1 MLDKLAR
8 IAMAV
13 ALVVATANPMVAAEQ
28 KKPKN
33 SDIDNIGNREINKG
47 LRNLNFT
54 SLEKE
59 IALGRQLAAQVERQ
73 VRLVT
78 DPVVNEFV
86 NRVGQNI
93 VRNSDAQV
101 PFTFK
106 VIEDDSINAFA
117 LPGGF
122 VFVNTG
128 ILLTAD
134 EEAELAGVMA
144 HEIAHV
150 TARHGTE
157 NATKGQIVNIA
168 SIPLIFLGGV
178 AGFGIRQ
185 AAGFA
190 IPMQFMKFSR
200 GAEEEADFL
209 GIQYLYKT
217 GYDPTAAVTFFEKV
231 QARETAKPGTMSSLF
246 ASHPPTED
254 RIKKTNRNI
263 TLVLPEKEQYVL
275 TTSEFQDVQQML
287 IAYENRRPIDEE
299 EDTGPS
305 LRRRTAR
312 PRPETDEA
320 NEEVVTESPDGE
332 DDRPK
337 LKRSTPTVTPTVETG
352 ETKTVEPVTVEPKK
366 EPEMEEDPD
375 RPRLKRRRPPPGG
388 F

>member
-1 MLDKLAR
+1 MLDKLTR

-13 ALVVATANPMVAAEQ
+13 VLVIATANPMVAAEQ

-33 SDIDNIGNREINKG
+33 SDIDKIGNRDINKG
-47 LRNLNFT
+47 SVNFT

-59 IALGRQLAAQVERQ
+59 IALGRQLAAEVERQ
-73 VRLVT
+73 VALVT
-78 DPVVNEFV
+78 DPVINEFV

-128 ILLTAD
+128 IILTAD

-157 NATKGQIVNIA
+157 NATKGQIINLA

-200 GAEEEADFL
+200 KAEEEADYL
-209 GIQYLYKT
+209 GMQYMYKT
-217 GYDPTAAVTFFEKV
+217 GYDPGAAVTFFEKV

-263 TLVLPEKEQYVL
+263 SIVLPEKDQYVI

-287 IAYENRRPIDEE
+287 IAYENRKPMDDE

-312 PRPETDEA
+312 PRPETAEA
-320 NEEVVTESPDGE
+320 DEEVWTDGPEGE

-337 LKRSTPTVTPTVETG
+337 LKRSTPGATPTAETG
-352 ETKTVEPVTVEPKK
+352 ETETVEPKK

-375 RPRLKRRRPPPGG
+375 RPRLKRRRGPPGG

>member
-1 MLDKLAR
+1 MLDKLTR

-13 ALVVATANPMVAAEQ
+13 VLVIATANPMVAAEQ

-47 LRNLNFT
+47 NLNFT

-93 VRNSDAQV
+93 VRHSDAQV

-128 ILLTAD
+128 IILTAD

-168 SIPLIFLGGV
+168 TIPLIFLGGV

-200 GAEEEADFL
+200 KAEEEADYL
-209 GIQYLYKT
+209 GMQYMYKT
-217 GYDPTAAVTFFEKV
+217 GYDPGAAVTFFEKV

-263 TLVLPEKEQYVL
+263 SLVLPEKDQYVV

-287 IAYENRRPIDEE
+287 IAYENRRPTDEE

-312 PRPETDEA
+312 PRPETAEADEQ
-320 NEEVVTESPDGE
+320 VVTESPDGE
-332 DDRPK
+332 DDRPR
-337 LKRSTPTVTPTVETG
+337 LKRSTPSTTPTAETG
-352 ETKTVEPVTVEPKK
+352 ETKTVEPATVEPKK
-366 EPEMEEDPD
+366 EPEMNPD
-375 RPRLKRRRPPPGG
+375 RPRLKRRRGPPGG

>member
-1 MLDKLAR
+1 MLDKLTR

-13 ALVVATANPMVAAEQ
+13 VLVVVTANPMVAAEQ

-33 SDIDNIGNREINKG
+33 SDIDNIGNRNINKG
-47 LRNLNFT
+47 LGNLNFT

-59 IALGRQLAAQVERQ
+59 IALGRQLAAEVERQ
-73 VRLVT
+73 VRLVK

-128 ILLTAD
+128 IILTAD

-157 NATKGQIVNIA
+157 NQTKGQIVNLA

-200 GAEEEADFL
+200 GAEEEADYL
-209 GIQYLYKT
+209 GMQYLYKT
-217 GYDPTAAVTFFEKV
+217 GYDPGAAVTFFEKV

-263 TLVLPEKEQYVL
+263 SVVLPEKDQYVL

-287 IAYENRRPIDEE
+287 IAYENRRPMDEE

-312 PRPETDEA
+312 PQPEDAEGDD
-320 NEEVVTESPDGE
+320 EVVTESPEGEDE

-337 LKRSTPTVTPTVETG
+337 LKRTAPGAAPTVVTG
-352 ETKTVEPVTVEPKK
+352 ETKTVEPEE

-375 RPRLKRRRPPPGG
+375 RPRLKRRRGPPGG

>member
-8 IAMAV
+8 IAMV
-13 ALVVATANPMVAAEQ
+13 GVLVVATANPMVAAEQ

-47 LRNLNFT
+47 VRNLNFT

-59 IALGRQLAAQVERQ
+59 IALGRQLAAEVERQ

-106 VIEDDSINAFA
+106 VIEDDGINAFA

-157 NATKGQIVNIA
+157 NATKGQIVNLA
-168 SIPLIFLGGV
+168 TIPLIFLGGV

-209 GIQYLYKT
+209 GMQYMYKT
-217 GYDPTAAVTFFEKV
+217 GYDPGAAVTFFEKV

-246 ASHPPTED
+246 ASHPPTEA

-263 TLVLPEKEQYVL
+263 SLVLPEKDQYVL

-287 IAYENRRPIDEE
+287 IAYENRRPMDEE

-312 PRPETDEA
+312 PRPKTDEA

-332 DDRPK
+332 DERPK
-337 LKRSTPTVTPTVETG
+337 LKRSTPGATPTAETG
-352 ETKTVEPVTVEPKK
+352 ETKTVVPKK

-375 RPRLKRRRPPPGG
+375 RPRLKRRRGPPGG

>member
-1 MLDKLAR
+1 MLDKLTR
-8 IAMAV
+8 IAMTAV
-13 ALVVATANPMVAAEQ
+13 LLIATANPMVAAEQ

-33 SDIDNIGNREINKG
+33 SDIENIGNRDINKG

-59 IALGRQLAAQVERQ
+59 IALGRQLAAEVERQ
-73 VRLVT
+73 VALVT
-78 DPVVNEFV
+78 DPVINEFV

-128 ILLTAD
+128 IILTAD

-157 NATKGQIVNIA
+157 NATKGRIINLA

-200 GAEEEADFL
+200 KAEEEADYL
-209 GIQYLYKT
+209 GMQYMYKT
-217 GYDPTAAVTFFEKV
+217 GYDPGAAVTFFEKV

-263 TLVLPEKEQYVL
+263 SLVLPEKDQYVV

-287 IAYENRRPIDEE
+287 IAYENRKPMDDE

-305 LRRRTAR
+305 LSRRTAR
-312 PRPETDEA
+312 PRPETSEGD
-320 NEEVVTESPDGE
+320 EEVVTESPDGE
-332 DDRPK
+332 DDRPQ
-337 LKRSTPTVTPTVETG
+337 LRRGTSEATPTAEAG
-352 ETKTVEPVTVEPKK
+352 ETKTVEPGK

-375 RPRLKRRRPPPGG
+375 RPRLKRRRGPPGG